1 MTMFLLNSKIDLI
14 TEDDETTRGLIHD
27 IIDEKLYVSI
37 ITDDK
42 QFKLLYVGDRL
53 RCVVFEELTG
63 TAFDAV
69 VTNRILGDIPT
80 YELSELSN
88 FQKIQRRQ
96 DVRISCTIPVFY
108 TNNEYLLN
116 LNMENIEK
124 RDINS
129 VMKYSKEGWMVDLSA
144 GGLKFTCGESFKSN
158 DEILLAFD
166 IKDKKVLIKGQAL
179 HKEISISSKKTL
191 YSYGIRF
198 IDISEEQREKI
209 IGFLFVL
216 MRKNRLK

>member
-1 MTMFLLNSKIDLI
+1 MTMFILNSKIDLI
-14 TEDDETTRGLIHD
+14 TDDDQTTQGLIHD

-42 QFKLLYVGDRL
+42 QFKLLYIGDHL
-53 RCVVFEELTG
+53 RCVVFEEMTG
-63 TAFDAV
+63 TEFDAV
-69 VTNRILGDIPT
+69 VTNRVSGNIPT

-96 DVRISCTIPVFY
+96 DVRLNCSIPVFF
-108 TNNEYLLN
+108 TNNEYLLK

-129 VMKYSKEGWMVDLSA
+129 IMKYFKEGWMVDLSA
-144 GGLKFTCGESFKSN
+144 GGIKLNCDENFKSY

-166 IKDKKVLIKGQAL
+166 IKDKKLLIIGQIL
-179 HKEISISSKKTL
+179 HKDISISPKRTL
-191 YSYGIRF
+191 YSYGIKF
-198 IDISEEQREKI
+198 IDISEQQREKI